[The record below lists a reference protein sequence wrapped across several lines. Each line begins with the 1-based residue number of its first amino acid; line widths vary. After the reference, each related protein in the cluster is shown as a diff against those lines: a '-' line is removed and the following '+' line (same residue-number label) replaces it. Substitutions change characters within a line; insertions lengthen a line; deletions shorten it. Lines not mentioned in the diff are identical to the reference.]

1 MSLKSLDNKLKTLA
15 KSLNGEIT
23 KDNSK
28 SMFLPSGFEERT
40 VRWSNHGLDYMF
52 QIYPEIK
59 NDRISKWIF
68 WACCS
73 YDTNEARFW
82 KKKNILENRSQTKII
97 ADFDNLVNNAID
109 FLEKLTKEELE
120 IAVKFDNY

>member
-1 MSLKSLDNKLKTLA
+1 MKRDF
-15 KSLNGEIT
+15 G
-23 KDNSK
+23 
-28 SMFLPSGFEERT
+28 
-40 VRWSNHGLDYMF
+40 
-52 QIYPEIK
+52 
-59 NDRISKWIF
+59 
-68 WACCS
+68 
-73 YDTNEARFW
+73 